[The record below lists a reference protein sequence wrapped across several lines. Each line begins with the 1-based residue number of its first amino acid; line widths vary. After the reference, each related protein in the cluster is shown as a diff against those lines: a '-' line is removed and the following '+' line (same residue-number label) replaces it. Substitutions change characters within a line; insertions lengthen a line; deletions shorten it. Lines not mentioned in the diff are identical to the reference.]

1 MPYLLDF
8 DGSFCLLPSPSYHL
22 VTQGFRLLDIVYSVT
37 DKMEHVH
44 CMSAQVALQIRPG
57 CLLQTG

>member
-22 VTQGFRLLDIVYSVT
+22 VTQGSQVYAS
-37 DKMEHVH
+37 DKTFV
-44 CMSAQVALQIRPG
+44 
-57 CLLQTG
+57 